1 MKSMT
6 GYGRAKLQK
15 ESREYIV
22 EIKSV
27 NHKYLDMNIKLPR
40 NLFCMEDR
48 VRKSISNKISRGK
61 IDVFITYINNGIEG
75 KNILINKDIARFAGQ
90 TDYDMGDIARL
101 YIKELEELANEN
113 NIASGLRATEISKLP
128 EVLNIVIDEDDEDKI
143 WSDLNECLEEALSN
157 FVNMRETEG
166 ERIKLDLE
174 ERLNEINEN
183 VAKIIQNSTGL
194 IEEYVVKLRNRI
206 KEMLDTD
213 IVDETRLAQEIV
225 IYSDKISIEEEI
237 TRIKSHIEQFRTLLD
252 EKDPI
257 GKKADF
263 IIQEMNRE
271 TNTMGSKS
279 GSIDII
285 NLVIKIKTQIEDIR
299 EQIQNIE

>member
-75 KNILINKDIARFAGQ
+75 KNILINKDIAR
-90 TDYDMGDIARL
+90 L

-143 WSDLNECLEEALSN
+143 WSGLNECLEEALSN

>member
-75 KNILINKDIARFAGQ
+75 KNILINKDIAR
-90 TDYDMGDIARL
+90 L

-174 ERLNEINEN
+174 DRLNEINEN

>member
-75 KNILINKDIARFAGQ
+75 KNILINK
-90 TDYDMGDIARL
+90 DIARL

-183 VAKIIQNSTGL
+183 VEKIIQNSTGL

>member
-75 KNILINKDIARFAGQ
+75 KNILINKDIAR
-90 TDYDMGDIARL
+90 L

-128 EVLNIVIDEDDEDKI
+128 EVLNIAIDEDDEDKI

-285 NLVIKIKTQIEDIR
+285 NLVIKIKTQIEEIGR
-299 EQIQNIE
+299 AHV

>member
-15 ESREYIV
+15 ESREYSV

-75 KNILINKDIARFAGQ
+75 KNILINK
-90 TDYDMGDIARL
+90 DIARL

>member
-75 KNILINKDIARFAGQ
+75 KNILINKDIAR
-90 TDYDMGDIARL
+90 L

-166 ERIKLDLE
+166 ERIRLDLE

-206 KEMLDTD
+206 KEILDTD
-213 IVDETRLAQEIV
+213 VVDETRLAQEIV

-237 TRIKSHIEQFRTLLD
+237 TRIKSHIEQFKTLLD

>member
-75 KNILINKDIARFAGQ
+75 KNILINK
-90 TDYDMGDIARL
+90 DIARL

-285 NLVIKIKTQIEDIR
+285 NLVIKIKTQIEAIR

>member
-75 KNILINKDIARFAGQ
+75 KNILINK
-90 TDYDMGDIARL
+90 DIARL

-285 NLVIKIKTQIEDIR
+285 NLVIKIKIQIEDIR

>member
-75 KNILINKDIARFAGQ
+75 KNILINK
-90 TDYDMGDIARL
+90 DIARL

-213 IVDETRLAQEIV
+213 IVDKTRLAQEIV

>member
-22 EIKSV
+22 EMKSV

-75 KNILINKDIARFAGQ
+75 KNILINKDIAR
-90 TDYDMGDIARL
+90 L

-128 EVLNIVIDEDDEDKI
+128 EVLNIAIDEDDEDKI

>member
-75 KNILINKDIARFAGQ
+75 KNILINKDIAR
-90 TDYDMGDIARL
+90 L

-166 ERIKLDLE
+166 ERIRLDLE

-206 KEMLDTD
+206 KEILDTD
-213 IVDETRLAQEIV
+213 VVDETRLAQEIV

-237 TRIKSHIEQFRTLLD
+237 TRIKSHIEQFKTLLD
-252 EKDPI
+252 EKGPI

-279 GSIDII
+279 GSIDIT

>member
-15 ESREYIV
+15 ESREYIL

-75 KNILINKDIARFAGQ
+75 KNILINKDIAR
-90 TDYDMGDIARL
+90 L

-128 EVLNIVIDEDDEDKI
+128 EVLNIAIDEDDEDKI
-143 WSDLNECLEEALSN
+143 WSDLNECLEKALSN

>member
-75 KNILINKDIARFAGQ
+75 KNILINKDIAR
-90 TDYDMGDIARL
+90 L

-128 EVLNIVIDEDDEDKI
+128 EVLNIAIDEDDEDKI

-285 NLVIKIKTQIEDIR
+285 NLVIKIKTQIEHIR

>member
-1 MKSMT
+1 M
-6 GYGRAKLQK
+6 
-15 ESREYIV
+15 
-22 EIKSV
+22 
-27 NHKYLDMNIKLPR
+27 
-40 NLFCMEDR
+40 
-48 VRKSISNKISRGK
+48 
-61 IDVFITYINNGIEG
+61 
-75 KNILINKDIARFAGQ
+75 
-90 TDYDMGDIARL
+90 

-257 GKKADF
+257 GKK
-263 IIQEMNRE
+263 QTLLYR
-271 TNTMGSKS
+271 K
-279 GSIDII
+279 
-285 NLVIKIKTQIEDIR
+285 
-299 EQIQNIE
+299 

>member
-48 VRKSISNKISRGK
+48 VRKSISDKISRGK

-75 KNILINKDIARFAGQ
+75 KNILINK
-90 TDYDMGDIARL
+90 DIARL

-128 EVLNIVIDEDDEDKI
+128 EVLNIAIDEDDEDKI

>member
-75 KNILINKDIARFAGQ
+75 KNILINKDIAR
-90 TDYDMGDIARL
+90 L

-128 EVLNIVIDEDDEDKI
+128 EVLNIAIDEDDEDKI

-285 NLVIKIKTQIEDIR
+285 NLAIKIKTQIEDIR

>member
-75 KNILINKDIARFAGQ
+75 KNILINKDIAR
-90 TDYDMGDIARL
+90 L

-128 EVLNIVIDEDDEDKI
+128 EVLNIVIDEDDDDKI

>member
-75 KNILINKDIARFAGQ
+75 KNILINK
-90 TDYDMGDIARL
+90 DIARL

-299 EQIQNIE
+299 EQIQNIK

>member
-75 KNILINKDIARFAGQ
+75 KNILINKDIAR
-90 TDYDMGDIARL
+90 L

-128 EVLNIVIDEDDEDKI
+128 EVLNIVINEDDEDKI

>member
-75 KNILINKDIARFAGQ
+75 KNILINKDIAR
-90 TDYDMGDIARL
+90 L

-166 ERIKLDLE
+166 ERIKFDLE

>member
-61 IDVFITYINNGIEG
+61 IYVFITYINNGIEG
-75 KNILINKDIARFAGQ
+75 KNILINK
-90 TDYDMGDIARL
+90 DIARL

-128 EVLNIVIDEDDEDKI
+128 EVLNIAIDEDDEDKI

>member
-27 NHKYLDMNIKLPR
+27 NHKYLDMNVKLPR

-48 VRKSISNKISRGK
+48 VRKSISNKIFRGK

-75 KNILINKDIARFAGQ
+75 KNILINK
-90 TDYDMGDIARL
+90 DIARL

-166 ERIKLDLE
+166 ERIRLDLE

-206 KEMLDTD
+206 KEILDTD
-213 IVDETRLAQEIV
+213 VVDETRLAQEIV

-237 TRIKSHIEQFRTLLD
+237 TRIKSHIEQFKTLLD
-252 EKDPI
+252 EKGPI

-279 GSIDII
+279 GSIDIT

>member
-75 KNILINKDIARFAGQ
+75 KNILINKDIAR
-90 TDYDMGDIARL
+90 L

-143 WSDLNECLEEALSN
+143 WSDLNECLEKALSN